1 MGAGV
6 ATAWKSHRLAS
17 VVDQALTGFASGEDV
32 EDGLLQVRMNNI
44 TTDGTIDWTKRRRV
58 PPPNSKKGAPF
69 VKAGDVLFNHT
80 NSPDLVGK
88 SAYFSGFSEA
98 VTYSNHFICL
108 SPRENALDG
117 NYLARWL
124 QQQWQGGCF
133 RSMCKQW
140 VNQATVGKDSLLN
153 LEIPLPP
160 LEEQKRIA
168 AILDQADDIRR
179 KRKHAIDRL
188 NQLGQAIFHEMFGD
202 LATNPMG
209 WQIGKID
216 DLTASTQYGTSS
228 KAGESGE
235 YPILRMGNLL
245 YSGEMDFSALKFIDF
260 PANEVEKYT
269 VRSGDILF
277 NRTNSPD
284 LVGKTSV
291 YYGKEPMGF
300 AGYLVR
306 LRVNDRAVPEFISAY
321 LNSGYG
327 KAILRGMCKAIIGMA
342 NINAKELRG
351 IPIPLPP
358 IKLQQEFNLK
368 ITAMRDK
375 YDAPK
380 AHLRS
385 LDRLFASLQHRAFA
399 GEL

>member
-1 MGAGV
+1 MHQVELGEIAEFINGA
-6 ATAWKSHRLAS
+6 AFKPEDW
-17 VVDQALTGFASGEDV
+17 GEDGQRIIRIQNLNDPTKPFNRTNRHV
-32 EDGLLQVRMNNI
+32 SEKYHVHTGTLLVSWSASLGVFEWNE
-44 TTDGTIDWTKRRRV
+44 
-58 PPPNSKKGAPF
+58 
-69 VKAGDVLFNHT
+69 
-80 NSPDLVGK
+80 PDT
-88 SAYFSGFSEA
+88 A
-98 VTYSNHFICL
+98 
-108 SPRENALDG
+108 
-117 NYLARWL
+117 
-124 QQQWQGGCF
+124 
-133 RSMCKQW
+133 
-140 VNQATVGKDSLLN
+140 LLN
-153 LEIPLPP
+153 QHIFKVVPDTRKVRQDYLRFMLSKALIDMEKHAHGSTMLHVNRGEFLGTKIPLPP

-179 KRKHAIDRL
+179 KRQHGIDRL

-202 LATNPMG
+202 PATNPKG
-209 WQIGKID
+209 WKIGKID

-228 KAGESGE
+228 KAGESGD

-245 YSGEMDFSALKFIDF
+245 YSGEMDFSTLKFINF
-260 PANEVEKYT
+260 KANELEKYT

-284 LVGKTSV
+284 LVGKTAV
-291 YYGKEPMGF
+291 YYGEEPMGF

-306 LRVNDRAVPEFISAY
+306 LRVNDRAVSEFISAY

-358 IKLQQEFNLK
+358 IDLQQEFKQK
-368 ITAMRDK
+368 ITTIRDN
-375 YDAPK
+375 YDVPNAQLK
-380 AHLRS
+380 RLDS
-385 LDRLFASLQHRAFA
+385 LYTSLQHRAFA